1 MMKVEPHT
9 PLRVAVVEDHQ
20 LFREMLV
27 SALTGQ
33 DDITVAVTSA
43 GAQEARTLIEPGR
56 IDVAVLDVELA
67 DGNGVALGIQLRR
80 KDPRIGI
87 MLLSSYDVM
96 ELLLDLPP
104 DVRRGWSY
112 LSKSSAVS
120 IQTITR
126 ALRGTASGHTVLDP
140 ELVQRAVPRHGSTLA
155 RLTPRQLEVL
165 QLLATGLSNTGI
177 AEHLGI
183 SERSVENHLN
193 VTYAALELPKA
204 HNSRVSAVLRFIEET
219 SRG

>member
-1 MMKVEPHT
+1 VKAEAGS

-20 LFREMLV
+20 LYREMLV
-27 SALTGQ
+27 SALASQEG
-33 DDITVAVTSA
+33 IAVTVTAA
-43 GAQEARTLIEPGR
+43 GAQEARALISPGS

-80 KDPRIGI
+80 KDPNVGV
-87 MLLSSYDVM
+87 MLLSSHDVM

-120 IQTITR
+120 IEIVTR
-126 ALRGTASGHTVLDP
+126 ALRATAGGRTVLDP
-140 ELVQRAVPRHGSTLA
+140 ELVHRAVPRRGSSLA

-177 AEHLGI
+177 AERLEI
-183 SERSVENHLN
+183 SERSIENHLN
-193 VTYAALELPKA
+193 LAYAALDLPKSQ
-204 HNSRVSAVLRFIEET
+204 NSRVSAVLRFIEET